1 MNFKEMSLENL
12 QIAHSEMCATA
23 GDLKLKLKP
32 VWTVDFDTVE
42 GGVLACENIHAAIQ
56 LHQKKVA
63 EGEGKEDT
71 TAGKEAGKKPASV
84 QDKMATQKAA
94 RLARDAANAAK
105 PATPKKGVAD
115 TGEKVVAKKAKKA
128 AKKAAKPAAK
138 KAAGSATRTKF
149 PEDAKV
155 TWVAKENPAREGS
168 ARFDRYEKL
177 RKGSGKTVKALL
189 ASGVPSATIANAQSS
204 KTVTV
209 K

>member
-71 TAGKEAGKKPASV
+71 AMKEGTKKVPSV

-94 RLARDAANAAK
+94 RLARDAAGGSAPAVKAPTKKAGAA
-105 PATPKKGVAD
+105 T

-128 AKKAAKPAAK
+128 KKAKAAPAKKAGAA
-138 KAAGSATRTKF
+138 RTKF
-149 PEDAKV
+149 PDDAKV